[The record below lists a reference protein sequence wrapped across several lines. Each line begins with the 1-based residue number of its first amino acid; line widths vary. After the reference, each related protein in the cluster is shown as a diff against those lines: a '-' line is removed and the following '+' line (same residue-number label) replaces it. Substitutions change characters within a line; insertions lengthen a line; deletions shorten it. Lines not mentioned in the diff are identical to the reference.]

1 MTHAIVPP
9 YLLARIAAA
18 REPTWARAAQAAR
31 ATLETPREYRP
42 VRSRL
47 RLSIEEP
54 GHARGGERART
65 RPRRS
70 PTPSSAS
77 ACPACASGAKTIRRR
92 ATSRSTRL
100 STGSGATF
108 DFFWD
113 AYQRSSIDGAG
124 GPLLA
129 TVHYGRDYD
138 NAFWNG
144 ERMVFG
150 DGDGEV
156 FVGFTGSL
164 TVIAHELAH
173 GVTEYEGGLVY
184 QGQSGA
190 LNESISDVFGSLTE
204 QHHREQTVEEASWLI
219 GEGIFT
225 DAVQG
230 VALRSLA
237 APGTAYD
244 DDVLGRDP
252 QPAHMDDYVRTSDD
266 NGGVHIN
273 SGIPNHAFYLA
284 ARALGGH
291 AWERAGLIWY
301 RTLTSGTLS
310 STADFTAFAAPP
322 SPPRRRSTVK
332 DRRRSTRSGRAGP
345 ASVCSMDEATQPEG
359 DGSQGEA
366 AGAGARSADEVIVVA
381 VTVTRTGGF
390 AGLRRTWHARPTRR
404 RRRSGSR

>member
-9 YLLARIAAA
+9 YLLARIAAV
-18 REPTWARAAQAAR
+18 REPTWAHAAQAAR
-31 ATLETPREYRP
+31 ATLDTPREHRAL
-42 VRSRL
+42 RSRI
-47 RLSIEEP
+47 RMSVEEP
-54 GHARGGERART
+54 GTLVFEGSPAPDRTISDARRLERLPGTRVRGEDD
-65 RPRRS
+65 P
-70 PTPSSAS
+70 PTGD
-77 ACPACASGAKTIRRR
+77 PAVDEAFDG
-92 ATSRSTRL
+92 L
-100 STGSGATF
+100 GATF
-108 DFFWD
+108 DFYWD
-113 AYQRSSIDGAG
+113 AYRRNGIDGAG

-164 TVIAHELAH
+164 TVIAHELTH

-190 LNESISDVFGSLTE
+190 LNESLSDVFGALTE
-204 QHHREQTVEEASWLI
+204 QHHLGQSAQEGSWLI
-219 GEGIFT
+219 GEGIFS

-252 QPAHMDDYVRTSDD
+252 QPAHMDDYVQTEDD

-273 SGIPNHAFYLA
+273 SGIPNHAFYLTA
-284 ARALGGH
+284 LALGGH

-301 RTLTSGTLS
+301 RTLTSGTVS
-310 STADFTAFAAPP
+310 PTADFPAFAAATLAAAEAEYGEG
-322 SPPRRRSTVK
+322 SEV
-332 DRRRSTRSGRAGP
+332 DAVRAGWTG
-345 ASVCSMDEATQPEG
+345 VGVLD
-359 DGSQGEA
+359 DGLETA
-366 AGAGARSADEVIVVA
+366 
-381 VTVTRTGGF
+381 
-390 AGLRRTWHARPTRR
+390 
-404 RRRSGSR
+404 

>member
-47 RLSIEEP
+47 RMSIEEP
-54 GHARGGERART
+54 GTLVVESVPAPDRTISDAKQLELLPGVRVRGEDD
-65 RPRRS
+65 P
-70 PTPSSAS
+70 PTGDVAVDE
-77 ACPACASGAKTIRRR
+77 AFDG
-92 ATSRSTRL
+92 L
-100 STGSGATF
+100 GATF

-113 AYQRSSIDGAG
+113 AYQRNSIDGTG

-204 QHHREQTVEEASWLI
+204 QHHREQTVEDASWLI

-225 DAVQG
+225 AAVQG
-230 VALRSLA
+230 VALRSLRCA
-237 APGTAYD
+237 RNG
-244 DDVLGRDP
+244 
-252 QPAHMDDYVRTSDD
+252 VRRRRARARS
-266 NGGVHIN
+266 
-273 SGIPNHAFYLA
+273 A
-284 ARALGGH
+284 ARPHGRLRPHQRRQRG
-291 AWERAGLIWY
+291 RAHQL
-301 RTLTSGTLS
+301 RH
-310 STADFTAFAAPP
+310 PE
-322 SPPRRRSTVK
+322 PRLLPGRP
-332 DRRRSTRSGRAGP
+332 RSGRPCLG
-345 ASVCSMDEATQPEG
+345 
-359 DGSQGEA
+359 
-366 AGAGARSADEVIVVA
+366 
-381 VTVTRTGGF
+381 
-390 AGLRRTWHARPTRR
+390 TRR
-404 RRRSGSR
+404 ADLVPHADVGHGVAHRGFHSVRTRHPHRRGGGVR

>member
-9 YLLARIAAA
+9 YLLARIAAT
-18 REPTWARAAQAAR
+18 REPTWARAAEAAR

-47 RLSIEEP
+47 RMSIEEP
-54 GHARGGERART
+54 GTLVVESGPAPDRTISDAQRLERLPGVRVRGEDD
-65 RPRRS
+65 P
-70 PTPSSAS
+70 PTGDTAVDE
-77 ACPACASGAKTIRRR
+77 AFDG
-92 ATSRSTRL
+92 L
-100 STGSGATF
+100 GATF

-113 AYQRSSIDGAG
+113 AYQRASIDGLG

-164 TVIAHELAH
+164 TVIAHELTH
-173 GVTEYEGGLVY
+173 GVTENEGGLVY

-190 LNESISDVFGSLTE
+190 LNESVSDVFGALTE
-204 QHHREQTVEEASWLI
+204 QHHRGQSVDEASWLI
-219 GEGIFT
+219 GAGIFT
-225 DAVQG
+225 DAVEG

-252 QPAHMDDYVRTSDD
+252 QPAHMDDYVQTQDD

-273 SGIPNHAFYLA
+273 SGIPNHAFYLT
-284 ARALGGH
+284 ARALGGR

-301 RTLTSGTLS
+301 RTLTSGTVP
-310 STADFTAFAAPP
+310 STADFSTFARATLA
-322 SPPRRRSTVK
+322 SAEAEYGEGSEEV
-332 DRRRSTRSGRAGP
+332 DAVRAGWTG
-345 ASVCSMDEATQPEG
+345 VGVLD
-359 DGSQGEA
+359 DGSDDRA
-366 AGAGARSADEVIVVA
+366 
-381 VTVTRTGGF
+381 
-390 AGLRRTWHARPTRR
+390 
-404 RRRSGSR
+404 